1 MSFDPDEFSRALVRD
16 APDAIVYSDADGIVR
31 AWNTGAM
38 RIFGYTAEE
47 AIGRSLDLII
57 PENLRA
63 RHGAGYAKV
72 LATGHS
78 RYGAGDLMNVP
89 ALRKDGTRISVEFS
103 IVPCRDAAGRMIG
116 MGAILR
122 DVTARYAE
130 LRELRHALAAR
141 EAAER

>member
-1 MSFDPDEFSRALVRD
+1 MAFDPDEFCRALVRD
-16 APDAIVYSDADGIVR
+16 APDAIVFSDEHGILR
-31 AWNTGAM
+31 AWNAGAT
-38 RIFGYTAEE
+38 RIFGYTAAE
-47 AIGRSLDLII
+47 AIGQSLDLII

-72 LATGHS
+72 MATGHS

-116 MGAILR
+116 MGAIMR
-122 DVTARYAE
+122 DVTARYME
-130 LRELRHALAAR
+130 QRKLRRALPAR
-141 EAAER
+141 EGQGA

>member
-1 MSFDPDEFSRALVRD
+1 MAFDPDEFCRALVRD
-16 APDAIVYSDADGIVR
+16 APDAIVFSDEHGILR
-31 AWNTGAM
+31 AWNAGAT
-38 RIFGYTAEE
+38 RIFGYTAAE
-47 AIGRSLDLII
+47 AIGQSLDLII

-72 LATGHS
+72 MATGHS

-116 MGAILR
+116 MGAIMR
-122 DVTARYAE
+122 DVTARYME
-130 LRELRHALAAR
+130 QRKLRRALAAR
-141 EAAER
+141 EGQGA